1 MSKLSSNAYCSGAP
15 AGANGPAS
23 PLDSVLDL
31 LEAPLAAL
39 GSALRQRDAAALEQ
53 HVGALQAA
61 LAAALPRMQ
70 RAMRNGDP
78 HSARPRLVAANARL
92 AAQRECVARES
103 ASIERGLGVLLP
115 AVQPVA
121 VYGTHGHS
129 ERAASSG
136 CVHA

>member
-1 MSKLSSNAYCSGAP
+1 MSMLSPNAYRSGALS
-15 AGANGPAS
+15 GTDGLAS
-23 PLDSVLDL
+23 PIDSVLDL

-39 GSALRQRDAAALEQ
+39 GSALRQRDAGALEQ
-53 HVGALQAA
+53 HLTALQAA

-70 RAMRNGDP
+70 RAIRNGDV

-92 AAQRECVARES
+92 VAQRECVAREN

-115 AVQPVA
+115 AAQPVA
-121 VYGTHGHS
+121 VYDTHGHS

-136 CVHA
+136 CLHA